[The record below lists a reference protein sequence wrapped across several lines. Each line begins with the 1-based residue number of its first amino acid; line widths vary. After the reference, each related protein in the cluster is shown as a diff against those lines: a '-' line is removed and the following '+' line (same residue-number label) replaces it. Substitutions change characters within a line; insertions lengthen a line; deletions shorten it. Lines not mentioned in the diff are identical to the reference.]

1 MTASRFELVQIGD
14 ATLYRGDC
22 REVLA
27 AIRSVDVVVTDPPY
41 DVTPTSITHYSNPGM
56 IKAGW
61 MGTSYPANHGKMFQ
75 VPEFGDWMGVVF
87 ESCAADADAYFMSND
102 KVLMD
107 MRSAAASAGWKFHNL
122 LVWQKPVGIPNR
134 WYFKDCEFALYMWRG
149 KAKTIRQP
157 SSCQTF
163 RAGHVRDRRHVSQKP
178 VELIAHYV
186 ANSSDLGD
194 LVLDPFMGVGTTGVA
209 CARLGRRFVGIE
221 IDADYFRIACERI
234 EAAYDQ
240 GDLFAAEPRT
250 ESQAELFEEG
260 SQWTT
265 R

>member
-14 ATLYRGDC
+14 ASLYRGDC

-27 AIRSVDVVVTDPPY
+27 AVRSVDVVVTDPPY
-41 DVTPTSITHYSNPGM
+41 EVTPGSVRHYTNNSMQN
-56 IKAGW
+56 GW
-61 MGTSYPANHGKMFQ
+61 MADSYPVNSSRMFE
-75 VPEFGDWMGVVF
+75 VPAFEDWMGVVF

-102 KVLMD
+102 KVMSD
-107 MRSAAASAGWKFHNL
+107 MREAAQAAGWKFHNL

-157 SSCQTF
+157 SSPQTF
-163 RAGHVRDRRHVSQKP
+163 RCGHVRDRRHVSQKP

-186 ANSSDLGD
+186 TNSSDPGD

-209 CARLGRRFVGIE
+209 CARFGRRFVGIE

-240 GDLFAAEPRT
+240 GDLFVA
-250 ESQAELFEEG
+250 ESQTKTQSELFE
-260 SQWTT
+260 
-265 R
+265 